1 MESDKAPEDDT
12 RIKPEIKKVA
22 VRDED
27 RKRDR
32 ITIDKRPASS

>member
-1 MESDKAPEDDT
+1 MESNKAPEDDT

-22 VRDED
+22 VKDEA

-32 ITIDKRPASS
+32 LTIEKRPAS